1 MKKFLK
7 VLSFVVLVLGVIGTI
22 ALAIIYGVSEKETVN
37 YLGDFNIKTVIDP
50 VILIEILLCG
60 LLSTVI
66 LFAILY
72 GLYTVLERLDIV
84 YGKPIVKNAKG
95 QPK

>member
-7 VLSFVVLVLGVIGTI
+7 VLSFVVLVLGIIGTI
-22 ALAIIYGVSEKETVN
+22 VLAIVYGVSEKEVEN
-37 YLGDFNIKTVIDP
+37 YLGDFRVKTVIEP

-66 LFAILY
+66 LFAILF

-84 YGKPIVKNAKG
+84 YGKPIVKKTKG